1 MIFHI
6 EGNRFLRGMVRLLT
20 ASVLQVARGK
30 LSLREFENFFK
41 ENHRTK
47 YSVPA
52 HGLFLKA
59 VKYHS

>member
-1 MIFHI
+1 MTFHI

-20 ASVLQVARGK
+20 ASVLQVGRGK
-30 LSLREFENFFK
+30 LSLKDFENYFK
-41 ENHRTK
+41 ENHRTR

-59 VKYHS
+59 VKYPS